1 MRIGLDINL
10 LEEQMELN
18 YMHYGY
24 FDGCVSLIQLE
35 NEYEHH
41 KNKRRYGFHDRE
53 EWNTIQSDYNR
64 RKAELERMPKL

>member
-1 MRIGLDINL
+1 
-10 LEEQMELN
+10 
-18 YMHYGY
+18 MHYGY